1 MSWTQV
7 EGLCVGY
14 RGRRVLEDVSFA
26 LEPGGITALLGANG
40 SGKTTLLKAMCGI
53 LPHQGVCTVAGQV
66 LEGLSPRRLAQICG
80 YIPQRSGIALDI
92 SLLDVV
98 LMGFNPSLS
107 LLQRPS
113 RGMRRQAV
121 DALERVGL
129 AYRAQ
134 ESYRR
139 LSEGEKQRVILAR
152 TLVGKGSLLLLD
164 EPESALD
171 VHHRYQMLHLL
182 RQWCAQGERG
192 GLAALHDPQLALNT
206 CHRVLVL
213 DRGRV
218 AAQLCPR
225 RDSLAEME
233 GALEP
238 IYGPIQ
244 LLRCA
249 SRWGSEELVMLK
261 QREAAGWNL

>member
-1 MSWTQV
+1 M
-7 EGLCVGY
+7 
-14 RGRRVLEDVSFA
+14 
-26 LEPGGITALLGANG
+26 
-40 SGKTTLLKAMCGI
+40 
-53 LPHQGVCTVAGQV
+53 AGQV

-182 RQWCAQGERG
+182 GQWCAQGERG
-192 GLAALHDPQLALNT
+192 
-206 CHRVLVL
+206 VL
-213 DRGRV
+213 

-233 GALEP
+233 GAMEP